1 VSGPER
7 RPPLVVL
14 EDVTREYPGGV
25 RAIAGV
31 TLAIERGDAVAI
43 VGRSGSGKSSLLNLI
58 GTLDR
63 PTTGRV
69 YIDGCSVADLTDRQ
83 LSALRARTIGFVFQQ
98 FHLTPGV
105 PISEAVADGLLYAGV
120 GVRDRRRRAAESLQR
135 VGLGHRLHHRPH
147 ELSGG
152 EQQRAAIARAVIG
165 NPALLLADEPTGNL
179 DSASGAAVMEVLGQ
193 LNDSGTTIVLITHDR
208 EVATR
213 LHRQVEIADGVVRA
227 DRGVAGV
234 ETEVIA

>member
-1 VSGPER
+1 M
-7 RPPLVVL
+7 VVL

-25 RAIAGV
+25 RAVAGV

-69 YIDGCSVADLTDRQ
+69 HIDGCSVADLTDRQ

>member
-1 VSGPER
+1 MSGPQR

-25 RAIAGV
+25 RAVAGV

-69 YIDGCSVADLTDRQ
+69 HIDGCSVADLTDRQ

-193 LNDSGTTIVLITHDR
+193 LNDSGTTIVLITHDC

>member
-1 VSGPER
+1 MSGPQR

-25 RAIAGV
+25 RAVAGV

-69 YIDGCSVADLTDRQ
+69 HIDGCSVADLTDRQ

-227 DRGVAGV
+227 DRGVAGI

>member
-1 VSGPER
+1 VSGPQR

-25 RAIAGV
+25 RAVAGV

-69 YIDGCSVADLTDRQ
+69 HIDGCSVADLTDRQ

-193 LNDSGTTIVLITHDR
+193 LNDSGTTIVLITHDC

>member
-1 VSGPER
+1 MSGPER

-25 RAIAGV
+25 RAVAGV

-69 YIDGCSVADLTDRQ
+69 HIDGCSVADLTDRQ

>member
-1 VSGPER
+1 MSGPQR

-25 RAIAGV
+25 RAVAGV

-69 YIDGCSVADLTDRQ
+69 HIDGCSVADLTDRQ

>member
-1 VSGPER
+1 MSGPER

-25 RAIAGV
+25 RAVAGV
-31 TLAIERGDAVAI
+31 TLAIERGDAMAI

-69 YIDGCSVADLTDRQ
+69 HIDGCSVADLTDRQ

-193 LNDSGTTIVLITHDR
+193 LNDSGTTIVLITHDP

>member
-1 VSGPER
+1 MSGPQR

-69 YIDGCSVADLTDRQ
+69 HIDGCSVADLTDRQ

>member
-1 VSGPER
+1 M
-7 RPPLVVL
+7 
-14 EDVTREYPGGV
+14 
-25 RAIAGV
+25 
-31 TLAIERGDAVAI
+31 
-43 VGRSGSGKSSLLNLI
+43 
-58 GTLDR
+58 
-63 PTTGRV
+63 
-69 YIDGCSVADLTDRQ
+69 
-83 LSALRARTIGFVFQQ
+83 FQQ

>member
-1 VSGPER
+1 VSGPQR

-25 RAIAGV
+25 RAVAGV

-69 YIDGCSVADLTDRQ
+69 HIDGCSVADLTDRQ

>member
-1 VSGPER
+1 MSGPER

-69 YIDGCSVADLTDRQ
+69 HIDGCSVADLTDRQ

-165 NPALLLADEPTGNL
+165 NLALLLADEPTGNL

>member
-69 YIDGCSVADLTDRQ
+69 HIDGCSVADLTDRQ